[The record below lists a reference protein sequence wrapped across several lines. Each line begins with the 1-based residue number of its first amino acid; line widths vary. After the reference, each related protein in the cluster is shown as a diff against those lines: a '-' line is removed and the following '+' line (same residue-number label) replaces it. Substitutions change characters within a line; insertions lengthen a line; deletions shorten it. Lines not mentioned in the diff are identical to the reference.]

1 MTEKKEKIGLYF
13 GSFNPI
19 HVGHLILAS
28 YIVQNSDLKKIWF
41 VVSPQNPLKKQS
53 SLADNNTRYHLV
65 QLAVEDNPLF
75 EVSNVEFSLPLPS
88 YTINTLNFLSNKYP
102 NKEFAILMGEDN
114 LVTIDKWKD
123 YQLILQNYPIYVYP
137 RKEEEKTTIK
147 TSFKDYNINVVDAP
161 LINISAS
168 YIRSL
173 IRQGKSIQYFVTDKV
188 YKEIEKSNL
197 YRQ

>member
-1 MTEKKEKIGLYF
+1 MIEKKEKIGLYF

-19 HVGHLILAS
+19 HIGHLILAS
-28 YIVQNSDLKKIWF
+28 YIVQNSDLRKIWF
-41 VVSPQNPLKKQS
+41 VVSPLNPLKKQS

-75 EVSNVEFSLPLPS
+75 EVSNVEFTLPLPS
-88 YTINTLNFLSNKYP
+88 YTINTLRFLSNKYP
-102 NKEFAILMGEDN
+102 TKEFAILMGEDN
-114 LVTIDKWKD
+114 LNTIDKWKD
-123 YQLILQNYPIYVYP
+123 YQQILQNYSIYVYP
-137 RKEEEKTTIK
+137 RKDELKQKTK
-147 TSFKDYNINVVDAP
+147 VNFPNYNITVVDAP

-173 IRQGKSIQYFVTDKV
+173 IREGKSIQYFVTDKV
-188 YKEIEKSNL
+188 YKEIAKSNL

>member
-1 MTEKKEKIGLYF
+1 MIEKKEKIGLYF

-19 HVGHLILAS
+19 HIGHLILAS
-28 YIVQNSDLKKIWF
+28 YIVQNSDLRKIWF
-41 VVSPQNPLKKQS
+41 VVSPLNPLKKQS

-75 EVSNVEFSLPLPS
+75 EVSNVEFTLPLPS
-88 YTINTLNFLSNKYP
+88 YTINTLRFLSNKYP
-102 NKEFAILMGEDN
+102 TKEFAILMGEDN
-114 LVTIDKWKD
+114 LNTIDKWKD
-123 YQLILQNYPIYVYP
+123 YQQILQNYSIYVYP
-137 RKEEEKTTIK
+137 RKDELKQKTK
-147 TSFKDYNINVVDAP
+147 VNFSNYNITVVDAP

-173 IRQGKSIQYFVTDKV
+173 IREGKSIQYFVTDKV
-188 YKEIEKSNL
+188 YKEIAKSNL